1 MLACLPLWLL
11 ASRAVAFG
19 PPPPVV
25 LFVDPDSPAPAGGLT
40 WETAYHRLELAIA
53 AAVLAGTEIR
63 VAQGTYRPDGG
74 LGDRNPAF
82 ELKPGIAIR
91 GGYAGFGAGDPN
103 LRNISLFQTILS
115 GDIGVIDDASDNS
128 YHVLRV
134 IGTGDGAVLDGFTVT
149 GGNANGTSPNDRG
162 GGILLG
168 TSGLQIV
175 NCVFSF
181 NQATTGGAVDMSSS
195 ASPQFENSS
204 FIANSATGNGGAVS
218 CVGANPT
225 FLGCTFVDNNSDVSG
240 GAVFMIGGSPSVIAC
255 AFIQNS
261 ALVFGGAVY
270 SNTSLPEFLSCTF
283 SGNFLLNSLNVVFDG
298 GGALHNDGGTVL
310 LTGCLLNDNVT
321 SDDGG
326 AVLNLNGTAVF
337 ERCTLRKNW
346 SADRGG
352 GIYSYN
358 ATTQLRSCILLAN
371 AATNAGGGLVNVNG
385 NPTILRSTLV
395 NNRST
400 SIGGG
405 IHTSGAALTL
415 NSTILWGNFD
425 SGGMS
430 EIAQVKLISGS
441 VQIDYCAMMGW
452 TGAWGGVGNFAGPV
466 DLVDADGPDNIP
478 GTSDDDVRLLPTSP
492 CINAGS
498 LILIPPVES
507 MDIEGHPRNMGCRLD
522 IGAHEFYVGPAHSGD
537 MDGNGIIDA
546 NDLRLFIPPVLGTGP
561 LAYWCVADMN
571 ADSAVDLQDVPLFVA
586 LILGM

>member
-1 MLACLPLWLL
+1 MVSCLAQSQ
-11 ASRAVAFG
+11 AAAFG
-19 PPPPVV
+19 PPPPLV
-25 LFVDPDSPAPAGGLT
+25 LFVDPDAPAPAGGLT
-40 WETAYHRLELAIA
+40 WETAYHRLEHAIS
-53 AAVLAGTEIR
+53 AAVLPGTEIR

-74 LGDRNPAF
+74 LGDRHPSF
-82 ELKPGIAIR
+82 ELKPGITIR

-134 IGTGDGAVLDGFTVT
+134 IGTGDGAVLDGFTISS
-149 GGNANGTSPNDRG
+149 GHANSASPNDRG

-168 TSGLQIV
+168 SSNPLIA

-181 NQATTGGAVDMSSS
+181 NQAATGGAVDMSNG

-218 CVGANPT
+218 CIGANPS
-225 FLGCTFVDNNSDVSG
+225 FFSCVFVDNSSDVSG
-240 GAVFMIGGSPSVIAC
+240 GAIFMIGGTPAVMAC
-255 AFIQNS
+255 SFIQNS
-261 ALVFGGAVY
+261 ALIFGGAVY
-270 SNTSLPEFLSCTF
+270 ANSSLPEFLSCTF

-298 GGALHNDGGTVL
+298 GGAIHNDGGEVL
-310 LTGCLLNDNVT
+310 LAGCMLNDNVT

-326 AVLNLNGTAVF
+326 AVLNLNGTVVL

-358 ATTQLRSCILLAN
+358 ATTQLRSCSLLAN
-371 AATNAGGGLVNVNG
+371 AATNAGGGLYNVDG
-385 NPTILRSTLV
+385 SPTILRSTLV

-400 SIGGG
+400 GIGGG
-405 IHTSGAALTL
+405 IHTSSAALTL
-415 NSTILWGNFD
+415 NSSILWGNFD
-425 SGGMS
+425 SGGMT
-430 EIAQVKLISGS
+430 EIAQVRLISGS
-441 VQIDYCAMMGW
+441 IQVDYCAVMGW
-452 TGAWGGVGNFAGPV
+452 TGAWSGAGNLSGPV
-466 DLVDADGPDNIP
+466 NFVDADGPDNIP
-478 GTSDDDVRLLPTSP
+478 GTSDDDVRLLPTSL
-492 CINAGS
+492 CINSGS

-537 MDGNGIIDA
+537 MDGNGVIDA

-561 LAYWCVADMN
+561 PAYWCVADMN
-571 ADSAVDLQDVPLFVA
+571 ADSTVDLVDVPLFVE
-586 LILGM
+586 LILGL